1 MFMEQGAFQSA
12 NQRQCASQSA
22 NQKQGATQSAN
33 QRRHSTCSMLF
44 GTDTDVARLAGAD
57 VLGIAVTISR
67 LTAVVLVA
75 RCRTAL
81 VVNDF
86 FSPFTPQHVSW

>member
-1 MFMEQGAFQSA
+1 MEQGAFQSA

-33 QRRHSTCSMLF
+33 QRRHSMLF
-44 GTDTDVARLAGAD
+44 GTDTDVARLAGPD

-86 FSPFTPQHVSW
+86 FSRFTPQHVSW